1 MIRVNKIIIA
11 LAVLLLLFIP
21 FYLLSCGYIDED
33 INQSSQG
40 LAAVSPQN
48 EAIDVCIATKISATF
63 SDTVNHPSVEEAF
76 FSEPSAEGMF
86 YWSGNTMTFVPST
99 NLVYNTTY
107 TINIKEDSWHFK
119 TAKKG
124 FSVTIIDDLGCSI
137 TITEKPERII
147 SLAPSNTEILF
158 ALGLGDKVVGVT
170 EYCNYPPEA
179 KEKNKVGDY
188 STPNIE
194 RVIDLEPDLV
204 LVAHGNPIGTVEA
217 LKGFNLTVVGLK
229 SDNLD
234 EILYDMRLVGEIT
247 GQSDNAAVLVADMAQ
262 RIEVTEERMSE
273 LKGGEKPTVLHI
285 IWHDPIWVAGKGT
298 FEDEL
303 IRKSGGVNGASV
315 TGYKAISLEKVI
327 EMNPEVIITPSGTG
341 MGFAKTNYTYEYI
354 IGEPRLR
361 SVDAVS
367 DNRVYVIDADIV
379 CRAGPRIADA
389 LEEMAKMIHPEL
401 YW

>member
-1 MIRVNKIIIA
+1 MMKAKKIIIA
-11 LAVLLLLFIP
+11 LAFFLLLTIP
-21 FYLLSCGYIDED
+21 FYLLSCGYIDAD

-40 LAAVSPQN
+40 LAVVSPPN
-48 EAIDVCIATKISATF
+48 EAKDICVATKISATF
-63 SDTVNHPSVEEAF
+63 TDAINHSLVEEAF
-76 FSEPSAEGMF
+76 SIEPSADGMF
-86 YWSGNTMTFVPST
+86 YWSDNTMTFVPGT
-99 NLVYNTTY
+99 NLGYNTTY
-107 TINIKEDSWHFK
+107 TINITEDSWRFK
-119 TAKKG
+119 TSGEG
-124 FSVTIIDDLGCSI
+124 FPVAIIDDLGYSI
-137 TITEKPERII
+137 VITEKPERII

-179 KEKNKVGDY
+179 KAKEKVGSY

-247 GQSDNAAVLVADMAQ
+247 GQSDNASVLVADMAQ

-273 LKGGEKPTVLHI
+273 LKGVEKPTVLHI

-298 FEDEL
+298 FEAEL
-303 IRKSGGVNGASV
+303 IRKSGGVNVAPV
-315 TGYKAISLEKVI
+315 EGYKAISLEKVI
-327 EMNPEVIITPSGTG
+327 ELNPEVIITPSGTG